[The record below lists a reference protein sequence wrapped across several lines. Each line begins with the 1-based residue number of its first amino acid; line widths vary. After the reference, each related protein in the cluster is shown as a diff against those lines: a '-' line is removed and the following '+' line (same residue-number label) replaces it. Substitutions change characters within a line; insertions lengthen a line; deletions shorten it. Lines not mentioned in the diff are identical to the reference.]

1 MATCDTTIPNVDP
14 ISPEADSQLRVVE
27 RYKELLLASI
37 GENSLYER
45 SKETIFELSKDLNL
59 SEKERMDVV
68 AGQIT
73 QMTVA
78 ISGSAMK
85 EALGWAKEDAE
96 TGYSVALI
104 KAQAEKA
111 KAETGAELQKICL
124 LEAET
129 AYKCA
134 QITST
139 IAGSIREN
147 GRVLTYTDADEC
159 KPLTLYSEGLKYE
172 QLLQVDA
179 SKYQILADA
188 YRKSG
193 VVLVGTSG
201 DDQQFKGLSGDAY
214 GHTNAQTN
222 VAHRQITS
230 FEDSK
235 RNHAVNA
242 SSQTIG
248 QIVAAEATLDDQIVQ
263 NYNTAMNYLL
273 TDSAPVI
280 PGGSA
285 NLDGTTIE
293 FNGFTDGVPLAV
305 DTDNVTLTAGVY
317 VTDEQLAS
325 SFITFQV
332 TLTPGG
338 NTRNGDKVI
347 VRRDNGEY
355 YFSHTLEAQD
365 ITNGYII
372 ASVPSVTF
380 DVTQTDFE
388 TYDLESYIQDFA
400 GNKSSL
406 NQIFVSVRYKKV
418 A

>member
-1 MATCDTTIPNVDP
+1 MATCDTAIPNVDP
-14 ISPEADSQLRVVE
+14 ISPDEETQLRVVD
-27 RYKELLLASI
+27 RYKELLAASI

-73 QMTVA
+73 QMTVS

-193 VVLVGTSG
+193 VVLVGNSG

-248 QIVAAEATLDDQIVQ
+248 QIVAAEASLDQSLVD

-280 PGGSA
+280 PGGTA
-285 NLDGTTIE
+285 ALDGVSVE
-293 FNGFTDGVPLAV
+293 FTGFVDLSPLPT
-305 DTDNVTLTAGVY
+305 DTDNTTYTAGVY
-317 VTDEQLAS
+317 VMDGQVADA
-325 SFITFQV
+325 FITMRIN
-332 TLTPGG
+332 LTTNG

-355 YFSHTLEAQD
+355 YFSHTLASGD
-365 ITNGYII
+365 ITNGYVI
-372 ASVPSVTF
+372 ATVPSKLL
-380 DVTQTDFE
+380 DVTQTDFT
-388 TYDLESYIQDFA
+388 TYDIESYIQDFA
-400 GNKSSL
+400 GNKSAIDQL
-406 NQIFVSVRYKKV
+406 FVSVRYKKV